1 MNRKL
6 KLLGACMAVGLM
18 AGTTFAAEEV
28 HRDTRYHMDHT
39 YPARGYAVRA
49 LPSGRVPVY
58 DRAHNAYYYHGGVW
72 YRPDGARFVVV
83 GPPIGVFVPV
93 LPAYYTT
100 VWFGGI
106 PYYYANDTYY
116 NWDPGQGQYEVVDP
130 PAGAENPD
138 DPNPNPNAASANPA
152 PPAGAGELY
161 TYPKNGQSAEQQEQ
175 DRYECHR
182 WAAEQS
188 GFDPTQNLAS
198 GAVPDPGKRGQYQ
211 HAMTACLEG
220 RGYTVK

>member
-6 KLLGACMAVGLM
+6 KLLGAFAALSLVSGAV
-18 AGTTFAAEEV
+18 FAAEQY
-28 HRDTRYHMDHT
+28 HDTRYHMDHY
-39 YPARGYAVRA
+39 YPARGASVGA
-49 LPSGRVPVY
+49 LPSGHFPVY
-58 DRAHNAYYYHGGVW
+58 DRAHNPYYFHGGVW
-72 YRPDGARFVVV
+72 YRPYGGRFIVV
-83 GPPIGVFVPV
+83 GPPIGVFVPF

-100 VWFGGI
+100 VWVGGY

-116 NWDPGQGQYEVVDP
+116 NWNPGQGQYEVVDP
-130 PAGAENPD
+130 PGD
-138 DPNPNPNAASANPA
+138 SAASTE
-152 PPAGAGELY
+152 PPAAAGELY
-161 TYPKNGQSAEQQEQ
+161 SYPKNGQTPEQQEQ

-188 GFDPTQNLAS
+188 GFDPTQS
-198 GAVPDPGKRGQYQ
+198 VGGAPPDPSKRPAYD

>member
-1 MNRKL
+1 MNRKF
-6 KLLGACMAVGLM
+6 KLLGA
-18 AGTTFAAEEV
+18 FAALSLMSGAVLAAEQY
-28 HRDTRYHMDHT
+28 HDTRYHMDRY
-39 YPARGYAVRA
+39 YPARGAAVRA

-58 DRAHNAYYYHGGVW
+58 DRARNPYYFHGGVW
-72 YRPDGARFVVV
+72 YRPYGGRFIVV
-83 GPPIGVFVPV
+83 GPPIGVFVPF

-100 VWFGGI
+100 LWVGGL

-116 NWDPGQGQYEVVDP
+116 TWDPGQGQYQVVDP
-130 PAGAENPD
+130 PTE
-138 DPNPNPNAASANPA
+138 NAASTE
-152 PPAGAGELY
+152 PPAAAGELY
-161 TYPKNGQSAEQQEQ
+161 TYPKNGQTQEQQEQ

-188 GFDPTQNLAS
+188 GFDPTQNA
-198 GAVPDPGKRGQYQ
+198 GAAPPDPARRGAYQ

>member
-1 MNRKL
+1 MNRKF
-6 KLLGACMAVGLM
+6 KLLGA
-18 AGTTFAAEEV
+18 FAALSLMSGAVLAAEQY
-28 HRDTRYHMDHT
+28 HDTRYHMDRY
-39 YPARGYAVRA
+39 YPARGAAVRA

-58 DRAHNAYYYHGGVW
+58 DRARNPYYFHGGVW
-72 YRPDGARFVVV
+72 YRPYGGRFIVV
-83 GPPIGVFVPV
+83 GPPIGVFVPF

-100 VWFGGI
+100 LWVGGL

-116 NWDPGQGQYEVVDP
+116 TWDPGQGQYQVVDP
-130 PAGAENPD
+130 PTE
-138 DPNPNPNAASANPA
+138 NAASTE
-152 PPAGAGELY
+152 PPAAAGELY
-161 TYPKNGQSAEQQEQ
+161 TYPKNSQTQEQQEQ

-188 GFDPTQNLAS
+188 GFDPTQNA
-198 GAVPDPGKRGQYQ
+198 GAAPPDPARRGAYQ